1 MDYFK
6 QTLRELQVGIVFF
19 GIVNVLIGM
28 WFPEKMLDYVFGGAL
43 GTVAALVMSE
53 NMARAVARSVVKDE
67 KHAEASMRLAF
78 IVRYL
83 IATVVLAV
91 ACVSP
96 WVNPIATFFGI
107 FSIKFATYLTPLV
120 HKINLKINPKALET
134 DGSEAIEEEI
144 SNDSAD
150 VTCER

>member
-6 QTLRELQVGIVFF
+6 QTLRELQIGIVFF
-19 GIVNVLIGM
+19 GALNILIGM
-28 WFPEKMLDYVFGGAL
+28 WIPENMLHYVFGGAL
-43 GTVAALVMSE
+43 GTVAALVMSDQ
-53 NMARAVARSVVKDE
+53 MARAVVKAVGKDE
-67 KHAEASMRLAF
+67 KHAATSMRFAW

-83 IATVVLAV
+83 IAAVVILI

-96 WVNPIATFFGI
+96 YLNPIATFIGI

-120 HKINLKINPKALET
+120 HKINLKINPKALDT
-134 DGSEAIEEEI
+134 DGSEAIEEETI
-144 SNDSAD
+144 NDSAD

>member
-6 QTLRELQVGIVFF
+6 QTLRELQIGIVFF
-19 GIVNVLIGM
+19 GILNILIGM
-28 WFPEKMLDYVFGGAL
+28 WIPEKMINYVFGGLL

-53 NMARAVARSVVKDE
+53 NMANAVTKAVIKDE
-67 KHAEASMRLAF
+67 KHAASTMRFACV
-78 IVRYL
+78 IRYL
-83 IATVVLAV
+83 IAACVLTV

-96 WVNPIATFFGI
+96 YVNPIATFIGI
-107 FSIKFATYLTPLV
+107 FSIKFATYATPLV
-120 HKINLKINPKALET
+120 HKINLKINPKALDT